1 MIHRQDR
8 QTNFLRFFGNTDLRS
23 YATFSFRNEGKSC
36 KINIFLIAFQLSFLF
51 NYYFFFLTFLTFC
64 LASCMLQQQTMR
76 PPCRSTLFH
85 IPPYSVFGSWPERE
99 TSGLPLGK
107 HSFDSLF
114 FPPPSRLLFFF
125 FFFSVVCG
133 SVYTRWR
140 SPPSIEKNAGD
151 DHFPTLCVCAYV
163 RHQPSPLPYTHRH
176 TCVRARTSP
185 HALTLLILNS
195 VQGEMQGG

>member
-51 NYYFFFLTFLTFC
+51 NYYFFFFDFPYVLSGLMHVTAADDAPTVPFDPV
-64 LASCMLQQQTMR
+64 SH
-76 PPCRSTLFH
+76 STLFCLRVLTRTRN
-85 IPPYSVFGSWPERE
+85 IRPTAGEAFFWLTFFSS
-99 TSGLPLGK
+99 
-107 HSFDSLF
+107 SFS
-114 FPPPSRLLFFF
+114 STFF